1 MAEPKHASDYHIQ
14 KFEIF
19 SSKQIDVIDI
29 AAHVAEIEIYEN
41 IELPYLTGTFNM
53 KDDLAMYDGLGFNG
67 TEIIK
72 ITFESPENTANYIE
86 KHFTIFEVSQAVKTT
101 DNTEILEI
109 KIIEINGFNDA
120 AMEINQAYR
129 GTPHQIIKKILKDN
143 LNMDMEDADMPTI
156 GYEPYQK
163 TMKIIIPNK
172 TPFEACQMVLNKMTT
187 TLGLPFYLY
196 ATLNTKNLQLKSLE
210 EMLRT
215 PVINPTSPYRYSQAY
230 NQSAESLKADENI
243 FNVSYYSARNKENTV
258 RMMRSGSTA
267 GHHSITDLTTGQI
280 IDYNFNIED
289 VIADLASVQLI
300 EKDQVPVH
308 HSRYEFPQGKNI
320 NEYNTRNIH
329 NCIATST
336 YNGSNNIHEKTNV
349 ADFRLA
355 ACRHAIKNMIEKSSM
370 NIRVPGI
377 LFLLGANGSLGRQ
390 INFVYPA
397 NNTLIEGASNVT
409 ADEVEDKK
417 RSGRFIIYTARHHFN
432 DQQHNVDM
440 SCVKLGNPR

>member
-19 SSKQIDVIDI
+19 SSKQLDI
-29 AAHVAEIEIYEN
+29 IEIYEN

-53 KDDLAMYDGLGFNG
+53 KDDNAIYDGLGFNG
-67 TEIIK
+67 TEIII
-72 ITFESPENTANYIE
+72 ITFESPENVAHTIE

-143 LNMDMEDADMPTI
+143 LNMDMTNADMPTI

-172 TPFEACQMVLNKMTT
+172 TPFEACQMVLNRMTT

-230 NQSAESLKADENI
+230 NQSAESLKSDENI

-280 IDYNFNIED
+280 IDYTFNIED
-289 VIADLASVQLI
+289 VIADLADVQLI

-308 HSRYEFPQGKNI
+308 HSRYKFQNKNI

-329 NCIATST
+329 NCIATNT
-336 YNGSNNIHEKTNV
+336 YNGSDNIHEENNV

-377 LFLLGANGSLGRQ
+377 LFLLGSNGSLGRQ

-397 NNTLIEGASNVT
+397 NNTLTEGSSNVT

-440 SCVKLGNPR
+440 SCVKLGNPK